1 MGRKARVYDAD
12 FVKTFESKFYAAHP
26 EVKNGATFQWKDAIK
41 VIRAMGLNPRNGNE
55 YPFYFFTNQVSKG
68 VYKMPTK
75 GALIKGSPEATAAL
89 APKVKATKAKV
100 TKVTSVAPK
109 ATKAKV
115 TKVTAT
121 KVTASKRV
129 AKEDNDIGTGGF
141 DNTVGYDDVVSLR
154 NEFGLGDFRNSM
166 D

>member
-26 EVKNGATFQWKDAIK
+26 EVKQGGTFQWKDAIK

-75 GALIKGSPEATAAL
+75 GALIKGTPEADAAL
-89 APKVKATKAKV
+89 APKTKVKANKATVSKV
-100 TKVTSVAPK
+100 AAAPK
-109 ATKAKV
+109 AIKAKSV
-115 TKVTAT
+115 SAPKIA
-121 KVTASKRV
+121 KSSK
-129 AKEDNDIGTGGF
+129 ADKDISG
-141 DNTVGYDDVVSLR
+141 GYDDSVSYDDVASLR
-154 NEFGLGDFRNSM
+154 GEFGLGEFRNTL

>member
-1 MGRKARVYDAD
+1 MGRKARVYDAG

-41 VIRAMGLNPRNGNE
+41 VIRAMGLNPRKGDE

-75 GALIKGSPEATAAL
+75 GALIKGTPEADAAL
-89 APKVKATKAKV
+89 APKTKVKATKAKV
-100 TKVTSVAPK
+100 TTVKSSAPK
-109 ATKAKV
+109 AKV
-115 TKVTAT
+115 AKVTAT
-121 KVTASKRV
+121 KVTASKRA
-129 AKEDNDIGTGGF
+129 AKEDSDIGTGGF

>member
-1 MGRKARVYDAD
+1 MGRKARVYEAD
-12 FVKTFESKFYAAHP
+12 FVKNFESKFFAAHP
-26 EVKNGATFQWKDAIK
+26 EVKQGGTFQWKDAIK

-75 GALIKGSPEATAAL
+75 GALIKGTPEADAAL
-89 APKVKATKAKV
+89 APKTKVKATKVKV
-100 TKVTSVAPK
+100 STVKSSAPK
-109 ATKAKV
+109 AKV
-115 TKVTAT
+115 AKVTAT
-121 KVTASKRV
+121 KVTASKRA
-129 AKEDNDIGTGGF
+129 AKEDSDIGTGGF